1 MRRSFLVVGII
12 LAGLAV
18 ALGAF
23 GAHGLKKMVDEQS
36 VEIFKTGVQYQFYHA
51 LALIVTA
58 ILSQKFVAREL
69 NWAGNLFIG
78 GIILFSGSLYTITAF
93 KAMTAPIPMFIGP
106 ITPLGG
112 VLFIAG
118 WFFLLIA
125 VLKSKSSQVEA

>member
-1 MRRSFLVVGII
+1 MRRSFLVTGIL

-36 VEIFKTGVQYQFYHA
+36 VEVFKTGVQYQFYHA

-58 ILSQKFVAREL
+58 LLSQKFSNRQL
-69 NWAGNLFIG
+69 NWAGNLFIA
-78 GIILFSGSLYTITAF
+78 GIILFSGSLYAITAF
-93 KAMTAPIPMFIGP
+93 KTIPAEVPKFIGP

-112 VLFIAG
+112 LLFIAG
-118 WFFLLIA
+118 WLFLLIA
-125 VLKSKSSQVEA
+125 VIMTKQLPGEE